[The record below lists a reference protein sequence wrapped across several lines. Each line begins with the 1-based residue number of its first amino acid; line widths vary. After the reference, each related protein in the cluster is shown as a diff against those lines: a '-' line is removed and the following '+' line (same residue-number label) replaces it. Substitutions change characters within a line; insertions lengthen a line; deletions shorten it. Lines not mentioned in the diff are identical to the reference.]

1 MSNGSQPAAAPPA
14 CAGGVSFVVPVFNKA
29 PWPPGVLRQLARQRG
44 DFPRQY
50 VFVDDGSTD
59 DSLSILKEATAG
71 WPDTIIVEQA
81 NRGPAH
87 ATNRA
92 LAAASMPFV
101 KLCDA
106 DDLLADDATR
116 ALRAALIRHPGAA
129 LAWGEAAYYDDGT
142 PLDLAADLSTA
153 PVEVVARPLR
163 RALRN
168 NLFVPAQCLLRTA
181 AARAGGGC
189 DQRLALSLEYPL
201 ALRMAVRGS
210 FARVGATLAFRPRRV
225 PGQLSESPRR
235 ELFDTQQALAFFL
248 DDHPDLP
255 WHWKHYA
262 CRRAA
267 GRARRWA
274 RRQRRPD
281 AGRFLALWLRAQLP
295 ILSGHSAFVRRCAQA
310 CTL

>member
-1 MSNGSQPAAAPPA
+1 MDEAGPARRRS
-14 CAGGVSFVVPVFNKA
+14 AGPRGHGVSFVVPVFDKA
-29 PWPPGVLRQLARQRG
+29 PWLPGVLRQLARQRG

-59 DSLSILKEATAG
+59 DSLSILKQATAG
-71 WPDTIIVEQA
+71 WPETTIVEQA

-87 ATNRA
+87 ATNRG
-92 LAAASMPFV
+92 LAAASMAFV

-106 DDLLADDATR
+106 DDLLADGATQ
-116 ALRAALIRHPGAA
+116 ALRAALIRHPGAV
-129 LAWGEAAYYDDGT
+129 LAYGEAAHYDGD
-142 PLDLAADLSTA
+142 PPALDADLSAA

-163 RALRN
+163 RAMRN
-168 NLFVPAQCLLRTA
+168 NLFVPAQCLLRTV
-181 AARAGGGC
+181 AARASGGC
-189 DQRLALSLEYPL
+189 DQRVPFSLEYPL

-210 FARVGATLAFRPRRV
+210 FARVGATVAFRPRRAT
-225 PGQLSESPRR
+225 GQLSESPQR
-235 ELFDTQQALAFFL
+235 ELFDTSQALAFFL

-267 GRARRWA
+267 GRAQRWA
-274 RRQRRPD
+274 RRHRPPD

-295 ILSGHSAFVRRCAQA
+295 ILSGHGAFVRRCAQA

>member
-1 MSNGSQPAAAPPA
+1 MSNGSRPAAAPPA
-14 CAGGVSFVVPVFNKA
+14 RAGGGGVSFVVPVFNKA
-29 PWPPGVLRQLARQRG
+29 PWLPGVLRQLARQRG

-71 WPDTIIVEQA
+71 WPDTAIVEQA

-92 LAAASMPFV
+92 LAAASMPFL
-101 KLCDA
+101 KPCDA

-116 ALRAALIRHPGAA
+116 ALRAALIRHPGAM
-129 LAWGEAAYYDDGT
+129 LAYGEGIPDDTGET
-142 PLDLAADLSTA
+142 LDLVADLSA
-153 PVEVVARPLR
+153 ASVGIVERPLR
-163 RALRN
+163 RVLRAGIYAQ
-168 NLFVPAQCLLRTA
+168 PAILLRTA
-181 AARAGGGC
+181 AVRAVGGC
-189 DQRLALSLEYPL
+189 DERLPFFQDYTL
-201 ALRMAVRGS
+201 ALRMAVQGPFLHLDASVALIRRGI
-210 FARVGATLAFRPRRV
+210 
-225 PGQLSESPRR
+225 PGQLSADQRR
-235 ELFDTQQALAFFL
+235 EAHDLTMALAFFL

-281 AGRFLALWLRAQLP
+281 AGRFLAL
-295 ILSGHSAFVRRCAQA
+295 
-310 CTL
+310 